1 MSNKL
6 YPLKTIDDILY
17 RVLNN
22 LHFSVN
28 CSKPYTIYHITM
40 PVKVQVRDDIHKEI
54 DYFRQARYYRIKF
67 KLILIMKMMI
77 SLMKIVEMM
86 GGIQE
91 VRFDE
96 SLTLL
101 TFDI

>member
-1 MSNKL
+1 
-6 YPLKTIDDILY
+6 
-17 RVLNN
+17 
-22 LHFSVN
+22 
-28 CSKPYTIYHITM
+28 M